1 MESRWS
7 ACWRMGLQAKGF
19 ARTSKNSAALCQIES
34 RPVGTCGAPSAVGL
48 GGEQT
53 DFGPLPRIPPADA
66 GCPICA
72 RTHLHL
78 GAQRHW
84 VLRKSAPRPTRTGS
98 TGFRPE
104 ARIPAPIGAPACRR
118 RAYVPPTAVG
128 TGPTMVRSSRLSRGS
143 DFLTLRCPDT
153 SAHTRMLH
161 GLARAAQFFQRTVR
175 RRHCVLGVGSGDGP
189 CGDLLR
195 GHRAERS
202 LGLQV
207 QGVPEAVP

>member
-1 MESRWS
+1 MPVESRWS
-7 ACWRMGLQAKGF
+7 ACWRMGLQAKGV

-48 GGEQT
+48 GVEQT

-84 VLRKSAPRPTRTGS
+84 VLRKSAPRPTGTGS

-104 ARIPAPIGAPACRR
+104 ARILAPIGAPGCWRR
-118 RAYVPPTAVG
+118 TCVPPTAVG
-128 TGPTMVRSSRLSRGS
+128 TGPTVVRSSRLSGGS
-143 DFLTLRCPDT
+143 DFLTLRCTDT
-153 SAHTRMLH
+153 SAHMRMLH
-161 GLARAAQFFQRTVR
+161 GHVGAAQSLQGALR
-175 RRHCVLGVGSGDGP
+175 RRPCVPSWRFGGGNL
-189 CGDLLR
+189 C
-195 GHRAERS
+195 
-202 LGLQV
+202 
-207 QGVPEAVP
+207 